1 MENHFKK
8 KSHRSH
14 EAARNAVALIPL
26 RARSTSSRSGHIDA
40 IDAWVDAAPAVV
52 GQAFVDVVAVEAVT
66 AVAGRTR
73 AASVK

>member
-1 MENHFKK
+1 MQGD
-8 KSHRSH
+8 SL
-14 EAARNAVALIPL
+14 VT
-26 RARSTSSRSGHIDA
+26 RATRPMM
-40 IDAWVDAAPAVV
+40 VDAAPAVV